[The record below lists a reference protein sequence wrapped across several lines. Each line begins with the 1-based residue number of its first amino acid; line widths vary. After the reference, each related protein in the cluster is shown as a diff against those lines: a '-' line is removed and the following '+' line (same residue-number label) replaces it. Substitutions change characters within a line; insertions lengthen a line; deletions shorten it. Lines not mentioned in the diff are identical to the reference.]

1 MEDDRCRQRGH
12 DDLEGEDRGRHARG
26 GAALQRAGV
35 EQQAEDRRA
44 GDEQRPA
51 ERVQRVATVERVA
64 EQLGGQ
70 RRQRER
76 RAGGDDD
83 RPGARARARAEAPGH
98 DRDQRDGPEHDRDAR
113 HGDVRVD
120 RVAARRRGERQHRD
134 AREHGGSGEPLAPR
148 DRLAQRAAR
157 ERQQQHRAD
166 AERRLDDRQRCER
179 EGHDLERPANCAERE
194 AREPPRPAQKAPEQH
209 GVQALGRVLRA
220 RLARLHERRAVEARG
235 RRKRGEDPEEEV
247 EAAHGRALRP

>member
-1 MEDDRCRQRGH
+1 MEDDRRRQRRN

-26 GAALQRAGV
+26 GAALERAGV
-35 EQQAEDRRA
+35 EQQAEDGRA

-51 ERVQRVATVERVA
+51 ERVQRLATVDRVA

-70 RRQRER
+70 CRQRER
-76 RAGGDDD
+76 RARGDHD
-83 RPGARARARAEAPGH
+83 RPGARARTGAEAPGH
-98 DRDQRDGPEHDRDAR
+98 DRDQRDRPQHDRDAPHR
-113 HGDVRVD
+113 DVRVD

-134 AREHGGSGEPLAPR
+134 PGDHGAGGEPLAPR

-157 ERQQQHRAD
+157 EREQQHRAD
-166 AERRLDDRQRCER
+166 AERRLHDRQRCER
-179 EGHDLERPANCAERE
+179 EGRDLKRPADRAERE
-194 AREPPRPAQKAPEQH
+194 AREPAWPAQKTPEQH
-209 GVQALGRVLRA
+209 GVQALGGVLRA